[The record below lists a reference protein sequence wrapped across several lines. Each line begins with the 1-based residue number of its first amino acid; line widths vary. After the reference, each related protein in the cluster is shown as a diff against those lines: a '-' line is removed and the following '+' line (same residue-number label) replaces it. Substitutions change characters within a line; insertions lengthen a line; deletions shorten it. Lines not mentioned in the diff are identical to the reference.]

1 MTSPIRFGGLASG
14 IDTDTIIKQLMQAE
28 RAPVDKLEQKK
39 QTTEWKRDAYREINR
54 SLMTLRNSA
63 VDLTFSRNF
72 YAKTSS
78 SSDESRVS
86 VVAGPSSGNTAIRID
101 SVEQLATSA
110 SAVVKPLTVSNQ
122 QISAATRLS
131 DLNGLVAGRKRVHVE
146 KEATEI
152 IVGKN
157 LDPSSIKLE
166 FENGDPIEIND
177 FNYDAATGK
186 LTVKQE
192 VTTDLYFKDGKIPAG
207 VVAQYSQGTGY
218 EMQYKSSES
227 GNYKKIELAADATVQ
242 DLMNQLNG
250 KDSGLSAFLEPSTG
264 QISISTKNT
273 GTDSVIQFD
282 DELKTALNFATGEH
296 KVATNASF
304 TVNGIKVDRQ
314 TNTVTFDNMT
324 ITLKSDFTAAEGAVT
339 LSAATDTQKIFD
351 NIKGFVDK
359 YNETI
364 DLMNKK
370 VREEKFR
377 TFAPLTKAQRDEL
390 SEDEIKKWE
399 EKAMS
404 GMLRGDTI
412 LRGTMDTLRSK
423 WSGATSSTNDKEMQQ
438 LFQIGLSTG
447 SDFTNGGKIELNEEK
462 LKAAIEKDPEQVYK
476 LFTDEKTGLLP
487 QIRDAA
493 TSSRTSITRIAG
505 ADGAGAPTY
514 TMGREMTQIDTR
526 IQRLNDLLV
535 DKENAY
541 YRRFAAMETAM
552 NQANSQAASL
562 QQFMGGGM

>member
-1 MTSPIRFGGLASG
+1 MTTPIRFGGLASG

-63 VDLTFSRNF
+63 VDLSFSRNF

-122 QISAATRLS
+122 QISAATKLS
-131 DLNGLVAGRKRVHVE
+131 DLNGLVAGQKRVHVE

-157 LDPSSIKLE
+157 LDPLSIKLE

-218 EMQYKSSES
+218 EVQYKSSES

-282 DELKTALNFATGEH
+282 NELNAALNFANGTF
-296 KVATNASF
+296 KAATNASF
-304 TVNGIKVDRQ
+304 KVNGIAVERQ

-324 ITLKSDFTAAEGAVT
+324 ITLKSDFTATEGAVT

-423 WSGATSSTNDKEMQQ
+423 WSAATSATNDKEMQQ

-514 TMGREMTQIDTR
+514 SMGREMTRIDTR

-562 QQFMGGGM
+562 QQFLGGGM

>member
-28 RAPVDKLEQKK
+28 RMPVDKLEQQK

-54 SLMTLRNSA
+54 SLMTLRNTA
-63 VDLTFSRNF
+63 VDLMFSRNF

-86 VVAGPSSGNTAIRID
+86 VVAGPSSGNTAIRIE
-101 SVEQLATSA
+101 SVSQLATAATQVVEPKDKNGVAVTKTTKVADMNLQAAVQEVKLSA
-110 SAVVKPLTVSNQ
+110 DTKEWTLSPKPKAGATVSLKD
-122 QISAATRLS
+122 ATNNPI
-131 DLNGLVAGRKRVHVE
+131 DA
-146 KEATEI
+146 
-152 IVGKN
+152 
-157 LDPSSIKLE
+157 SSYT
-166 FENGDPIEIND
+166 
-177 FNYDAATGK
+177 YDEATGK
-186 LTVKQE
+186 
-192 VTTDLYFKDGKIPAG
+192 VTMNDGSDIPT
-207 VVAQYSQGTGY
+207 GTTATYTSGY
-218 EMQYKSSES
+218 QIQIRSVEGGDFQTIKVTE
-227 GNYKKIELAADATVQ
+227 DATMENLVTA
-242 DLMNQLNG
+242 LNG
-250 KDSGLSAFLEPSTG
+250 KESGVSAFFEPISGKLSITQKQTG
-264 QISISTKNT
+264 QNAIIEFDPTTKAAFGIAPADLPKT
-273 GTDSVIQFD
+273 GAD
-282 DELKTALNFATGEH
+282 
-296 KVATNASF
+296 ASF
-304 TVNGIKVDRQ
+304 TVNGIPMTQ
-314 TNTVTFDNMT
+314 SSNTVTIDNMT
-324 ITLKSDFTAAEGAVT
+324 VTLKSEFASGPVT

-370 VREEKFR
+370 VREERFR
-377 TFAPLTKAQRDEL
+377 SFAPLTRAQRDEL
-390 SEDEIKKWE
+390 SDDEIKKWE

-412 LRGTMDTLRSK
+412 VRSAMDTMRGK
-423 WSGATSSTNDKEMQQ
+423 WSSATSSTNEDGMKQ

-447 SDFTNGGKIELNEEK
+447 ADFTNGGKIELNEEK
-462 LKAAIEKDPEQVYK
+462 LKAAIEKDPDQVYQ
-476 LFTDEKTGLLP
+476 LFTNAETGLLP

-493 TSSRTSITRIAG
+493 TNSRSSITRIAG

-514 TMGREMTQIDTR
+514 SMGREMTQIDTR
-526 IQRLNDLLV
+526 IKRLNDLLV

-562 QQFMGGGM
+562 QQFLGGGM

>member
-1 MTSPIRFGGLASG
+1 MTTPIRFGGLASG

-63 VDLTFSRNF
+63 VDLMFSRNF

-86 VVAGPSSGNTAIRID
+86 VVTGPSSGNSAIRID
-101 SVEQLATSA
+101 SVERLATSA
-110 SAVVKPLTVSNQ
+110 STLIDTVDRNSQKLT
-122 QISAATRLS
+122 AATKIS
-131 DLNGLVAGRKRVHVE
+131 DLNGLVVGQKRVHQDT
-146 KEATEI
+146 AGTEM
-152 IVGKN
+152 N
-157 LDPSSIKLE
+157 LAKGL
-166 FENGDPIEIND
+166 D
-177 FNYDAATGK
+177 FMDASVVLKDQAGNALNKADFAYDAATGK
-186 LTVKQE
+186 LTATN
-192 VTTDLYFKDGKIPAG
+192 TTTYVDGVIPKG
-207 VVAQYSQGTGY
+207 VVVEYTQGTGY
-218 EMQYKSSES
+218 EIGFKSSTTGAHKTIQLS
-227 GNYKKIELAADATVQ
+227 ADATVQ
-242 DLMNQLNG
+242 DLINQLNG
-250 KDSGLSAFLEPSTG
+250 KDTGLSAFFEPVSG
-264 QISISTKNT
+264 KISISTKETGEAATIDFDAETRIALNLST
-273 GTDSVIQFD
+273 APIGTDAKF
-282 DELKTALNFATGEH
+282 K
-296 KVATNASF
+296 
-304 TVNGIKVDRQ
+304 VNGIEVTRSS
-314 TNTVTFDNMT
+314 NTTTFDNMT
-324 ITLKSDFTAAEGAVT
+324 ITLKAEFPTTQNPTAGPVT
-339 LSAATDTQKIFD
+339 LSAATDTQKVFD

-370 VREEKFR
+370 TREERFR
-377 TFAPLTKAQRDEL
+377 SFAPLTQAQRDEL

-404 GMLRGDTI
+404 GMLRGDII

-423 WSGATSSTNDKEMQQ
+423 WSGATSSTNDLDMSR

-476 LFTDEKTGLLP
+476 LFTDEETGLLP
-487 QIRDAA
+487 QIRDTAKD
-493 TSSRTSITRIAG
+493 SRETITRIAG

-514 TMGREMTQIDTR
+514 SMGREMTQMDTR
-526 IQRLNDLLV
+526 IKRLNDLLI

-562 QQFMGGGM
+562 QQFLGGGM

>member
-1 MTSPIRFGGLASG
+1 MTTPIRFGGLASG

-63 VDLTFSRNF
+63 VDLMFSRNF

-78 SSDESRVS
+78 SSDESKINVT
-86 VVAGPSSGNTAIRID
+86 AGPSSGNSAVRID
-101 SVEQLATSA
+101 SVTQLASSATTILDAVDRNGQKLTSTT
-110 SAVVKPLTVSNQ
+110 K
-122 QISAATRLS
+122 LS
-131 DLNGLVAGRKRVHVE
+131 DMNGFVAGQKRVIQE
-146 KEATEI
+146 TDGTELTI
-152 IVGKN
+152 PKD
-157 LDPSSIKLE
+157 LDFSTVVLKDAAGNVL
-166 FENGDPIEIND
+166 DAAD
-177 FNYDAATGK
+177 FAYDAATGK
-186 LTVKQE
+186 
-192 VTTDLYFKDGKIPAG
+192 VTATNTKNYPGGVIPKDVSASF
-207 VVAQYSQGTGY
+207 ASGTGF
-218 EMQYKSSES
+218 EIQFKSSTT
-227 GNYKKIELAADATVQ
+227 GTYQKIELGADATVQ
-242 DLMNQLNG
+242 DLMSKLNS
-250 KDSGLSAFLEPSTG
+250 KETGLSAFFESSTG
-264 QISISTKNT
+264 KISLSTKET
-273 GTDSVIQFD
+273 GATSTIQFD
-282 DELKTALNFATGEH
+282 TDFKSAFSMGTVVPTGQ
-296 KVATNASF
+296 NAKF
-304 TVNGIKVDRQ
+304 KVNGIEVERAS
-314 TNTVTFDNMT
+314 NTTTIDNMT
-324 ITLKSDFTAAEGAVT
+324 LTLKSSFLETEGPVT

-370 VREEKFR
+370 TREERFR
-377 TFAPLTKAQRDEL
+377 SFAPLTQAQRDEL

-423 WSGATSSTNDKEMQQ
+423 WSGATSSTNDLDMSR

-476 LFTDEKTGLLP
+476 LFTDENTGLLP
-487 QIRDAA
+487 QIRDTAKD
-493 TSSRTSITRIAG
+493 SRETITRIAG

-514 TMGREMTQIDTR
+514 SMGREMTQMDTR
-526 IQRLNDLLV
+526 IKRLNDLLI

-562 QQFMGGGM
+562 QQFLGGGM

>member
-1 MTSPIRFGGLASG
+1 MTTPIRFGGLASG

-63 VDLTFSRNF
+63 VDLMFSRNF

-86 VVAGPSSGNTAIRID
+86 VVAGPSSGNTAIRVD
-101 SVEQLATSA
+101 SVSALATA
-110 SAVVKPLTVSNQ
+110 ATVTATPLT
-122 QISAATRLS
+122 SANGAVTRTTKLS
-131 DLNGLVAGRKRVHVE
+131 DMKFKPTSRS
-146 KEATEI
+146 AT
-152 IVGKN
+152 
-157 LDPSSIKLE
+157 L
-166 FENGDPIEIND
+166 
-177 FNYDAATGK
+177 DAATKEWTLSPPPKAGSVQLRDANNALLAGGSYSVDATGK
-186 LTVKQE
+186 
-192 VTTDLYFKDGKIPAG
+192 VTMTDGSDIPDGTKATFTSGYELELRPVKDGAMQKI
-207 VVAQYSQGTGY
+207 QL
-218 EMQYKSSES
+218 SE
-227 GNYKKIELAADATVQ
+227 DATV
-242 DLMNQLNG
+242 DNLIAALNG
-250 KDSGLSAFLEPSTG
+250 KNTGISAFFEPISGKLALTQKQTGSTAVIEFDATTQAALG
-264 QISISTKNT
+264 IASGDTSKA
-273 GTDSVIQFD
+273 GTDAQFM
-282 DELKTALNFATGEH
+282 L
-296 KVATNASF
+296 
-304 TVNGIKVDRQ
+304 NGIPMTQ
-314 TNTVTFDNMT
+314 SSNTVTIDNMT
-324 ITLKSDFTAAEGAVT
+324 LTLKSTFASGAVT
-339 LSAATDTQKIFD
+339 ISAATDTQKIFD

-370 VREEKFR
+370 TREDRFR
-377 TFAPLTKAQRDEL
+377 SFAPLTQAQRDEL

-423 WSGATSSTNDKEMQQ
+423 WSSATSASNDKEMKQ

-462 LKAAIEKDPEQVYK
+462 LKAAIEKDPEQVYQ

-487 QIRDAA
+487 QIRDTAKD
-493 TSSRTSITRIAG
+493 SRETITRIAG

-514 TMGREMTQIDTR
+514 SMGREMTQIDSR
-526 IQRLNDLLV
+526 IKRLNDLLI

-562 QQFMGGGM
+562 QQFLGGGM

>member
-1 MTSPIRFGGLASG
+1 MTTPIRFGGLASG

-28 RAPVDKLEQKK
+28 RVPVDKLEQKK

-63 VDLTFSRNF
+63 VDLIFSRNF

-86 VVAGPSSGNTAIRID
+86 VVAGPSSGNAALEIQ
-101 SVEQLATSA
+101 SVEKLATSA
-110 SAVVKPLTVSNQ
+110 SHIVELRDKNNNLVTRDTAVKDLNLDASTKTQTITGTPTEVTLSTKLNDSGKIFINNVEVDPSNYTYDSATGKVNFSTPLADGDELKFESGYKVEYINKSGGTPSELTVSAEAKFSDVLTQLGSKNTNFSTFFDDASGKLALTQ
-122 QISAATRLS
+122 RNRGSDSTIAFTGAAATFFQAS
-131 DLNGLVAGRKRVHVE
+131 VTD
-146 KEATEI
+146 
-152 IVGKN
+152 
-157 LDPSSIKLE
+157 DIKGE
-166 FENGDPIEIND
+166 DAV
-177 FNYDAATGK
+177 FN
-186 LTVKQE
+186 
-192 VTTDLYFKDGKIPAG
+192 
-207 VVAQYSQGTGY
+207 
-218 EMQYKSSES
+218 
-227 GNYKKIELAADATVQ
+227 
-242 DLMNQLNG
+242 
-250 KDSGLSAFLEPSTG
+250 
-264 QISISTKNT
+264 
-273 GTDSVIQFD
+273 
-282 DELKTALNFATGEH
+282 
-296 KVATNASF
+296 
-304 TVNGIKVDRQ
+304 VNGIELTRS
-314 TNTVTFDNMT
+314 TNTVTIDNMT
-324 ITLKSDFTAAEGAVT
+324 ITLKSEFKAVDNPAPVT
-339 LSAATDTQKIFD
+339 LSASTDTQKIFD

-370 VREEKFR
+370 TREERFR
-377 TFAPLTKAQRDEL
+377 SFAPLTQAQRDEL

-423 WSGATSSTNDKEMQQ
+423 WSGATSTTNDLDMSR

-476 LFTDEKTGLLP
+476 LFTDENTGLLP
-487 QIRDAA
+487 QIRDTAKD
-493 TSSRTSITRIAG
+493 SRETITRIAG

-514 TMGREMTQIDTR
+514 SMGREMTQMDTR
-526 IQRLNDLLV
+526 IKRLNDLLI

-562 QQFMGGGM
+562 QQFLGGGM

>member
-1 MTSPIRFGGLASG
+1 MTTPIRFGGLASG

-63 VDLTFSRNF
+63 VDLMFSRNF

-86 VVAGPSSGNTAIRID
+86 VVAGPSSGNTAIRVD
-101 SVEQLATSA
+101 SVSALATA
-110 SAVVKPLTVSNQ
+110 ATVTATPLT
-122 QISAATRLS
+122 SANGAVTRTTKLS
-131 DLNGLVAGRKRVHVE
+131 DMKFTPTSRS
-146 KEATEI
+146 AT
-152 IVGKN
+152 
-157 LDPSSIKLE
+157 L
-166 FENGDPIEIND
+166 
-177 FNYDAATGK
+177 DAATKEWTLSPPPKSGSVQLRDASDTPLVNGTYSVDATGK
-186 LTVKQE
+186 
-192 VTTDLYFKDGKIPAG
+192 VTMTDGSDIPAG
-207 VVAQYSQGTGY
+207 TKATFTSGY
-218 EMQYKSSES
+218 ELELRSVKDGAMQKIQLSE
-227 GNYKKIELAADATVQ
+227 DATV
-242 DLMNQLNG
+242 DNLIAALNG
-250 KDSGLSAFLEPSTG
+250 KDTGISAFFEPISGKLALTQKQTGSTAVIEFDATTQVALG
-264 QISISTKNT
+264 IASGDALKA
-273 GTDSVIQFD
+273 GTDAQFM
-282 DELKTALNFATGEH
+282 L
-296 KVATNASF
+296 
-304 TVNGIKVDRQ
+304 NGIPMKQ
-314 TNTVTFDNMT
+314 SSNTVTIDNMT
-324 ITLKSDFTAAEGAVT
+324 LTLKSTFASGTVT

-370 VREEKFR
+370 TREERFR
-377 TFAPLTKAQRDEL
+377 SFAPLTQAQRDEL

-423 WSGATSSTNDKEMQQ
+423 WSSSTSASNDKEMKQ

-487 QIRDAA
+487 QIRDTAKD
-493 TSSRTSITRIAG
+493 SRETITRIAG

-514 TMGREMTQIDTR
+514 SMGREMTQIDSR
-526 IQRLNDLLV
+526 IKRLNDLLI

-562 QQFMGGGM
+562 QQFLGGGM

>member
-1 MTSPIRFGGLASG
+1 MTTPIRFGGLASG

-63 VDLTFSRNF
+63 VDLMFSRNF

-78 SSDESRVS
+78 SSDESKIS
-86 VVAGPSSGNTAIRID
+86 VTAGPSSGNSTVRID
-101 SVEQLATSA
+101 SVTQLASSATTILDAVDRNGQKLTSTT
-110 SAVVKPLTVSNQ
+110 K
-122 QISAATRLS
+122 LS
-131 DLNGLVAGRKRVHVE
+131 DINGFVAGQKRVIQE
-146 KEATEI
+146 TAGTELTI
-152 IVGKN
+152 PKD
-157 LDPSSIKLE
+157 LDFSTVVLKDAAGNVLNSK
-166 FENGDPIEIND
+166 D
-177 FNYDAATGK
+177 FSYDAATGK
-186 LTVKQE
+186 
-192 VTTDLYFKDGKIPAG
+192 VTASNTTNYPDGVIPKDVSA
-207 VVAQYSQGTGY
+207 SFTSGTGF
-218 EMQYKSSES
+218 EIQYKSSTA
-227 GNYKKIELAADATVQ
+227 GTYQKIELGADATVQ
-242 DLMNQLNG
+242 DLMSKLNS
-250 KDSGLSAFLEPSTG
+250 KETGLSAFFESSTG
-264 QISISTKNT
+264 KISLSTKET
-273 GTDSVIQFD
+273 GATSTIQFD
-282 DELKTALNFATGEH
+282 TNFKSAFSMGKVVPTGQ
-296 KVATNASF
+296 NAKF
-304 TVNGIKVDRQ
+304 KVNGIEVER
-314 TNTVTFDNMT
+314 TSNTTTIDNMT
-324 ITLKSDFTAAEGAVT
+324 LTLKSTFASGSVT

-370 VREEKFR
+370 TREERFR
-377 TFAPLTKAQRDEL
+377 SFAPLTQAQRDEL

-399 EKAMS
+399 QKAMS

-423 WSGATSSTNDKEMQQ
+423 WSSATSASNDKEMKQ

-487 QIRDAA
+487 QIRDTAKE
-493 TSSRTSITRIAG
+493 SRETITRIAG

-514 TMGREMTQIDTR
+514 SMGREMTQMDTR
-526 IQRLNDLLV
+526 IKRLNDLLI

-562 QQFMGGGM
+562 QQFLGGGM

>member
-1 MTSPIRFGGLASG
+1 MTTPIRFGGLASG

-63 VDLTFSRNF
+63 VDLMFSRNF

-122 QISAATRLS
+122 QISATTKLS
-131 DLNGLVAGRKRVHVE
+131 DLNGLVAGQKRVHVE

-157 LDPSSIKLE
+157 LNPSSISLKLDD
-166 FENGDPIEIND
+166 GTLISAND

-186 LTVKQE
+186 LTVKPE
-192 VTTDLYFKDGKIPAG
+192 VTTDTYFKDGKIPAG
-207 VVAQYSQGTGY
+207 FVAQYSEGTSY
-218 EMQYKSSES
+218 ELQYKSSAS
-227 GNYKKIELAADATVQ
+227 GNYKKIELAPDATVQ

-282 DELKTALNFATGEH
+282 DELKAALHFATGEH
-296 KVATNASF
+296 KIATNASF

-324 ITLKSDFTAAEGAVT
+324 ITLKSDFTAAKGAVT

-370 VREEKFR
+370 VKEDRFR
-377 TFAPLTKAQRDEL
+377 SFAPLTKAQRDEL

-423 WSGATSSTNDKEMQQ
+423 WSGATSATNDKEMQQ

-447 SDFTNGGKIELNEEK
+447 ADFTSGGKIELNEEK

-562 QQFMGGGM
+562 QQFLGGGM

>member
-1 MTSPIRFGGLASG
+1 MTTPIRFGGLASG

-63 VDLTFSRNF
+63 VDLMFSRNF

-86 VVAGPSSGNTAIRID
+86 VVASPSSGNAGLEVQ
-101 SVEQLATSA
+101 SVENLATSA
-110 SAVVKPLTVSNQ
+110 SHIVELRDKNNALVTRDTAVK
-122 QISAATRLS
+122 
-131 DLNGLVAGRKRVHVE
+131 DLNLDVSMKTQTITGTPTEVTLSSKLNDGGKIFINNVE
-146 KEATEI
+146 
-152 IVGKN
+152 V
-157 LDPSSIKLE
+157 DPV
-166 FENGDPIEIND
+166 
-177 FNYDAATGK
+177 NYTYDSATGK
-186 LTVKQE
+186 
-192 VTTDLYFKDGKIPAG
+192 VTFSTPLADG
-207 VVAQYSQGTGY
+207 
-218 EMQYKSSES
+218 
-227 GNYKKIELAADATVQ
+227 
-242 DLMNQLNG
+242 
-250 KDSGLSAFLEPSTG
+250 
-264 QISISTKNT
+264 
-273 GTDSVIQFD
+273 
-282 DELKTALNFATGEH
+282 DELKFESGYKIEYINKDGGTPAEVSVSVDAKFSEVLAQLSSKNTNFSTFFDDVSGKLALTQRNTGSDSMIAFTGAAATFF
-296 KVATNASF
+296 NASVADDIKGEDAVF
-304 TVNGIKVDRQ
+304 NVNGIELTRS
-314 TNTVTFDNMT
+314 TNTVTIDNMT
-324 ITLKSDFTAAEGAVT
+324 ITLKSEFKAADNPAPVT
-339 LSAATDTQKIFD
+339 LSASTDTQKIFD

-370 VREEKFR
+370 TREERFR
-377 TFAPLTKAQRDEL
+377 SFAPLTQAQRDEL

-423 WSGATSSTNDKEMQQ
+423 WSSATSTTNDLDMSR

-476 LFTDEKTGLLP
+476 LFTDENTGLLP
-487 QIRDAA
+487 QIRDTAKD
-493 TSSRTSITRIAG
+493 SRETITRIAG

-514 TMGREMTQIDTR
+514 SMGREMTQMDTR
-526 IQRLNDLLV
+526 IKRLNDLLI

-562 QQFMGGGM
+562 QQFLGGGM

>member
-1 MTSPIRFGGLASG
+1 MTTPIRFGGLASG

-63 VDLTFSRNF
+63 VDLMFSRNF

-78 SSDESRVS
+78 SSDESKIS
-86 VVAGPSSGNTAIRID
+86 VTAAPSSGNSAVRID
-101 SVEQLATSA
+101 SVTQLASSA
-110 SAVVKPLTVSNQ
+110 TTILDAVDRNGQKLAST
-122 QISAATRLS
+122 TKLS
-131 DLNGLVAGRKRVHVE
+131 DMNGFVAGQKRVIQE
-146 KEATEI
+146 TAGTELMI
-152 IVGKN
+152 PKDLDFSTVVLKDAVGN
-157 LDPSSIKLE
+157 VLDST
-166 FENGDPIEIND
+166 D
-177 FNYDAATGK
+177 FAYDAATGK
-186 LTVKQE
+186 
-192 VTTDLYFKDGKIPAG
+192 VTATNTTNYSGGVIPKDVSASF
-207 VVAQYSQGTGY
+207 ASGTGF
-218 EMQYKSSES
+218 EIQYKSSTT
-227 GNYKKIELAADATVQ
+227 GTYQKIELGADATVQ
-242 DLMNQLNG
+242 DLMSKLNS
-250 KDSGLSAFLEPSTG
+250 KETGLSAFFESSTG
-264 QISISTKNT
+264 KISLSTKET
-273 GTDSVIQFD
+273 GATSTIQFD
-282 DELKTALNFATGEH
+282 TNFKSAFSMGAVAPTGQ
-296 KVATNASF
+296 NAKF
-304 TVNGIKVDRQ
+304 EVNGIEVERAS
-314 TNTVTFDNMT
+314 NTTTIDNMT
-324 ITLKSDFTAAEGAVT
+324 LTLKSSFLESEGPVI

-370 VREEKFR
+370 TREERFR
-377 TFAPLTKAQRDEL
+377 SFAPLTQAQRDEL

-423 WSGATSSTNDKEMQQ
+423 WSGATSTTNDLDMSR

-476 LFTDEKTGLLP
+476 LFTDENTGLLP
-487 QIRDAA
+487 QIRETAKD
-493 TSSRTSITRIAG
+493 SRETITRIAG

-514 TMGREMTQIDTR
+514 SMGREMTQIDTR
-526 IQRLNDLLV
+526 IKRLNDLLI

-562 QQFMGGGM
+562 QQFLGGGM

>member
-1 MTSPIRFGGLASG
+1 MTTPIRFGGLASG

-63 VDLTFSRNF
+63 VDLMFSRNF

-86 VVAGPSSGNTAIRID
+86 VVAGPSSGNTAIRVD
-101 SVEQLATSA
+101 SVSALATA
-110 SAVVKPLTVSNQ
+110 ATVTATPLTSSNGTV
-122 QISAATRLS
+122 TRTTKLS
-131 DLNGLVAGRKRVHVE
+131 DMKFTTISRSATLDTPTKEWTLSPQPKAGSVQLRDASDTPLVNGTYSVD
-146 KEATEI
+146 T
-152 IVGKN
+152 
-157 LDPSSIKLE
+157 
-166 FENGDPIEIND
+166 
-177 FNYDAATGK
+177 TGK
-186 LTVKQE
+186 
-192 VTTDLYFKDGKIPAG
+192 VTMTDGSDIPVGTKATFTSGYELELRSVKDGAMQKI
-207 VVAQYSQGTGY
+207 QL
-218 EMQYKSSES
+218 SE
-227 GNYKKIELAADATVQ
+227 DATV
-242 DLMNQLNG
+242 DNLIAALNG
-250 KDSGLSAFLEPSTG
+250 KDTGISAFFEPISGKLALTQKQTGSTAVIEFDATTQVALG
-264 QISISTKNT
+264 IASGDASKA
-273 GTDSVIQFD
+273 GTDAQFM
-282 DELKTALNFATGEH
+282 L
-296 KVATNASF
+296 
-304 TVNGIKVDRQ
+304 NGIPMTQ
-314 TNTVTFDNMT
+314 SSNTVTIDNMT
-324 ITLKSDFTAAEGAVT
+324 LTLKSTFASGAVT

-370 VREEKFR
+370 TREERFR
-377 TFAPLTKAQRDEL
+377 SFAPLTQAQRDEL

-423 WSGATSSTNDKEMQQ
+423 WSGATSSTNDLDMSR

-447 SDFTNGGKIELNEEK
+447 SDFTNGGKIELDEEK
-462 LKAAIEKDPEQVYK
+462 LKTAIEKDPEQVYK
-476 LFTDEKTGLLP
+476 LFTDEETGLLP
-487 QIRDAA
+487 QIRDTAKD
-493 TSSRTSITRIAG
+493 SRETITRIAG
-505 ADGAGAPTY
+505 ADGAGAPSY
-514 TMGREMTQIDTR
+514 SMGREMTQMDTR
-526 IQRLNDLLV
+526 IKRLNDLLI

-562 QQFMGGGM
+562 QQFLGGGM

>member
-1 MTSPIRFGGLASG
+1 MTTPIRFGGLASG

-63 VDLTFSRNF
+63 VDLMFSRNF

-78 SSDESRVS
+78 SSDESKIS
-86 VVAGPSSGNTAIRID
+86 VTAGPSSGNSAVRID
-101 SVEQLATSA
+101 SVTQLASSATTILDAVDRNGQKLTSTT
-110 SAVVKPLTVSNQ
+110 K
-122 QISAATRLS
+122 LS
-131 DLNGLVAGRKRVHVE
+131 DMNGLVAGQKRIIQE
-146 KEATEI
+146 TAGTELTI
-152 IVGKN
+152 PKD
-157 LDPSSIKLE
+157 LDFSTVVLKDAAGNVLNSK
-166 FENGDPIEIND
+166 D
-177 FNYDAATGK
+177 FSYDAATGK
-186 LTVKQE
+186 
-192 VTTDLYFKDGKIPAG
+192 VTATNTTNYPGGVIPKDVSASF
-207 VVAQYSQGTGY
+207 ASGTGF
-218 EMQYKSSES
+218 EIQYKSSTTET
-227 GNYKKIELAADATVQ
+227 YQKIELGADATVQ
-242 DLMNQLNG
+242 DLMSKLNS
-250 KDSGLSAFLEPSTG
+250 KETGLSAFFESSTG
-264 QISISTKNT
+264 KISLSTKET
-273 GTDSVIQFD
+273 GATSTIQFD
-282 DELKTALNFATGEH
+282 TNFKSAFSMGTVVPTGQ
-296 KVATNASF
+296 NAKF
-304 TVNGIKVDRQ
+304 KVNGIEVERAS
-314 TNTVTFDNMT
+314 NTTTIDNMT
-324 ITLKSDFTAAEGAVT
+324 LTLKSSFLETEGAVT

-370 VREEKFR
+370 TREERFR
-377 TFAPLTKAQRDEL
+377 SFAPLTQAQRDEL

-423 WSGATSSTNDKEMQQ
+423 WSGATSSANDLDMSR

-487 QIRDAA
+487 QIRDTAKE
-493 TSSRTSITRIAG
+493 SRETITRIAG

-514 TMGREMTQIDTR
+514 SLGREMTQMDTR
-526 IQRLNDLLV
+526 IKRLNDLLI

-562 QQFMGGGM
+562 QQFLGGGM

>member
-1 MTSPIRFGGLASG
+1 MTTPIRFGGLASG

-63 VDLTFSRNF
+63 VDLMFSRNF
-72 YAKTSS
+72 YAKTAS
-78 SSDESRVS
+78 SSDASRVS
-86 VVAGPSSGNTAIRID
+86 VVAGPSSGNAALEVS
-101 SVEQLATSA
+101 SVSNLATSA
-110 SAVVKPLTVSNQ
+110 NHIIELRDKNSNLVTRDTAVK
-122 QISAATRLS
+122 
-131 DLNGLVAGRKRVHVE
+131 DLNLDASTKNQTVAGASAEVTLSTKLNDGGKIFVNNAEVDPANYTYDSATGKVTFSTPLNAGDELKFESGYEIEFINKRGGTPAKVS
-146 KEATEI
+146 
-152 IVGKN
+152 VGVDAKFSDV
-157 LDPSSIKLE
+157 LAQLSSKDTN
-166 FENGDPIEIND
+166 FSTFFDD
-177 FNYDAATGK
+177 ATGK
-186 LTVKQE
+186 LALTQR
-192 VTTDLYFKDGKIPAG
+192 
-207 VVAQYSQGTGY
+207 
-218 EMQYKSSES
+218 
-227 GNYKKIELAADATVQ
+227 
-242 DLMNQLNG
+242 
-250 KDSGLSAFLEPSTG
+250 
-264 QISISTKNT
+264 NT
-273 GTDSVIQFD
+273 GSDSIIAFTGGAATFFQASVAD
-282 DELKTALNFATGEH
+282 DIKGE
-296 KVATNASF
+296 NAIF
-304 TVNGIKVDRQ
+304 TVNGIELNRS
-314 TNTVTFDNMT
+314 TNTVTIDNMT
-324 ITLKSDFTAAEGAVT
+324 ITLKAEFPTTQNPTAGPVT

-370 VREEKFR
+370 TREERFR
-377 TFAPLTKAQRDEL
+377 SFAPLTQAQRDEL

-423 WSGATSSTNDKEMQQ
+423 WSSATSASNDKEMKQ

-476 LFTDEKTGLLP
+476 LFTDENTGLLP
-487 QIRDAA
+487 QIRDTAKD
-493 TSSRTSITRIAG
+493 SRETITRIAG

-514 TMGREMTQIDTR
+514 SMGREMTQIDSR
-526 IQRLNDLLV
+526 IKRLNDLLI

-562 QQFMGGGM
+562 QQFLGGGM

>member
-1 MTSPIRFGGLASG
+1 MTTPIRFGGLASG

-63 VDLTFSRNF
+63 VDLMFSRNF

-86 VVAGPSSGNTAIRID
+86 VVASPSSGNAGLEVQ
-101 SVEQLATSA
+101 SVENLATSA
-110 SAVVKPLTVSNQ
+110 SHIVELRDKHNALVTRDTAVK
-122 QISAATRLS
+122 
-131 DLNGLVAGRKRVHVE
+131 DLNFDMSMKTQTITGTPTEVTLSSKLNDGGKIFINNVEVAP
-146 KEATEI
+146 A
-152 IVGKN
+152 
-157 LDPSSIKLE
+157 
-166 FENGDPIEIND
+166 
-177 FNYDAATGK
+177 NYTYDSATGK
-186 LTVKQE
+186 
-192 VTTDLYFKDGKIPAG
+192 VTFSTPLVDG
-207 VVAQYSQGTGY
+207 
-218 EMQYKSSES
+218 
-227 GNYKKIELAADATVQ
+227 
-242 DLMNQLNG
+242 
-250 KDSGLSAFLEPSTG
+250 
-264 QISISTKNT
+264 
-273 GTDSVIQFD
+273 
-282 DELKTALNFATGEH
+282 DELKFESGYKIEYINKDGGTPAEVSVSADAKFSDVLTQLGSKNTNFSTFFDDASGKLALTQRNTGSDSMIAFTGAAATFF
-296 KVATNASF
+296 NASVADEIKGEDAVF
-304 TVNGIKVDRQ
+304 NVNGIELTRS
-314 TNTVTFDNMT
+314 TNTVTIDNMT
-324 ITLKSDFTAAEGAVT
+324 ITLKSEFKAADNPAPVT

-370 VREEKFR
+370 TREERFR
-377 TFAPLTKAQRDEL
+377 SFAPLTQAQRDEL

-423 WSGATSSTNDKEMQQ
+423 WSGATSSTNDLDMSR

-476 LFTDEKTGLLP
+476 LFTDEKTGLIP
-487 QIRDAA
+487 QIRDASSDARA
-493 TSSRTSITRIAG
+493 TITRIAG
-505 ADGAGAPTY
+505 ADGSGAPSY
-514 TMGREMTQIDTR
+514 SMGREMTQIDSR
-526 IQRLNDLLV
+526 IQRLNDLLI

-562 QQFMGGGM
+562 QQFLGGGM